1 MGKLLDFIIVII
13 IRGEVIPKCLDV
25 KYLTEMDISMF
36 ITFH

>member
-1 MGKLLDFIIVII
+1 VGNLLDFIIIII

-25 KYLTEMDISMF
+25 KYLTEMDFNMY